1 MTAPADDQPASP
13 PRRGFWRRRLLD
25 PVVALLTQ
33 GVTPDKVAA
42 TLAVGTACAMFPF
55 LGTTALLCLGVGLW
69 LRMNQPIL
77 QTLNQLLGP
86 LHLVMILAYVRLG
99 EWIWRA
105 PVEDRFS
112 IIEVITAFAE
122 LTFRD
127 FLARFGQAG
136 LHALTAWALT
146 TPLLIAAL
154 YYGLRPVLRRAA
166 RLRPRIR
173 PAAATATVQS

>member
-1 MTAPADDQPASP
+1 MTAPADDQPASS
-13 PRRGFWRRRLLD
+13 PRHGFWRRRLLD

-112 IIEVITAFAE
+112 IIEMITAFAE
-122 LTFRD
+122 LTFGE
-127 FLARFGQAG
+127 FFQRFGQAG
-136 LHALTAWALT
+136 LHALTAWVLT
-146 TPLLIAAL
+146 TPPLIAAL

-173 PAAATATVQS
+173 PAAATVQS